1 MGRKVAL
8 LGNGGFAKEVAEVI
22 VLTGNEVVA
31 CYGHSENDFA
41 APYRGYLDELAAD
54 RDRFDAVALAIGAT
68 NRRTLKQRAELSRW
82 LSDRKFAS
90 IPLISPHAVIS
101 SGATVEDGA
110 FIGHGAII
118 GVDAIVRT
126 EALINIG
133 AIIGHDALIS
143 ERAIIAPAA
152 FVGGGAC
159 VGSDTIIGP
168 HARILQGIAIGDDV
182 IVGIGSTALKS
193 LPDSA
198 TVWPQPSPVMKA

>member
-8 LGNGGFAKEVAEVI
+8 LGNGGFAKEVAEI
-22 VLTGNEVVA
+22 ITLMGDEVVA
-31 CYGHSENDFA
+31 CYGHTQNGFS

-54 RDRFDAVALAIGAT
+54 KGMFDAVALAIGAT
-68 NRRTLKQRAELSRW
+68 NRRTLEQRAELSRW
-82 LSDRKFAS
+82 LSDRKFTS
-90 IPLISPHAVIS
+90 IPLVSPHAVVS

-110 FIGHGAII
+110 FVGHGAIV
-118 GVDAIVRT
+118 GVDAIIRS

-143 ERAIIAPAA
+143 ERAIIAPGA
-152 FVGGGAC
+152 FIGGGAC

-182 IVGIGSTALKS
+182 IVGIGCTALKS

-198 TVWPQPSPVMKA
+198 TVWPQPTPVMRA